1 VIEVVEL
8 LDVVLIVDEEL
19 LDELEL
25 LVDTDEELLI
35 DELELPILDVVDT
48 ELDDVEDE
56 VLDVVVV
63 VDEEDDDGAVPWAA
77 VPCIKSSVYPP
88 SLQNVRYDAE
98 IPSEFG
104 RKISGI
110 FKEAPAAKVDPTA
123 GKFGEV

>member
-1 VIEVVEL
+1 VEL
-8 LDVVLIVDEEL
+8 VLIVDEEL
-19 LDELEL
+19 LDGLEL

-35 DELELPILDVVDT
+35 DELELLILDVVAT

-56 VLDVVVV
+56 VVDVVV
-63 VDEEDDDGAVPWAA
+63 VDEEDDDCAVPWAA

-104 RKISGI
+104 RKTSGI
-110 FKEAPAAKVDPTA
+110 FKEAPAAKVEPTA

>member
-1 VIEVVEL
+1 VEL
-8 LDVVLIVDEEL
+8 LDVVKLVLIIDEEL

-25 LVDTDEELLI
+25 LI
-35 DELELPILDVVDT
+35 PDVVAL

-56 VLDVVVV
+56 VVDVVV

-104 RKISGI
+104 RKTSGI
-110 FKEAPAAKVDPTA
+110 FKEAPAAKVEPTA

>member
-1 VIEVVEL
+1 MVTL
-8 LDVVLIVDEEL
+8 VLIVDEEL
-19 LDELEL
+19 VDELEL

-35 DELELPILDVVDT
+35 DELEML
-48 ELDDVEDE
+48 
-56 VLDVVVV
+56 VLDVVATELDEVEDEDVDVV
-63 VDEEDDDGAVPWAA
+63 VDEEDDDEAVPWAA

-104 RKISGI
+104 RKTSGI
-110 FKEAPAAKVDPTA
+110 FKEAPAAKVEPTA